1 MFAIIGA
8 GAWGTALA
16 VHLGKAGW
24 PSKIWDIDR
33 AHVRN
38 LSSDRENRRYLPG
51 VPLPDC
57 VHPVEELES
66 AVRGAGCV
74 LLVTPSAALRDT
86 FRRLKPLLTPGVRLC
101 CASKGLEVTSGLLTH
116 QVAEEE
122 LGVDFPLAAVSGP
135 TFATEVAAGRPA
147 AITVASGSAELARW
161 LALKLNSGA
170 IRAYVSGDLT
180 GVEVGGATKNVIAI
194 GAGLSDGLGYGANAR
209 AALLCRGLAEIVR
222 LGVALG
228 ARAGSF
234 MGLAG
239 LGDLALTCSDD
250 QSRNRRLGLKVARG
264 TSVEKALE
272 ELGQVAEGLY
282 AADAVHRLSRRLGL
296 DLPISEQVYQV
307 LHGGRDPGKVL
318 EALLSRPLKSE
329 DEVPVAAS

>member
-1 MFAIIGA
+1 M
-8 GAWGTALA
+8 
-16 VHLGKAGW
+16 
-24 PSKIWDIDR
+24 
-33 AHVRN
+33 
-38 LSSDRENRRYLPG
+38 
-51 VPLPDC
+51 
-57 VHPVEELES
+57 
-66 AVRGAGCV
+66 
-74 LLVTPSAALRDT
+74 
-86 FRRLKPLLTPGVRLC
+86 
-101 CASKGLEVTSGLLTH
+101 
-116 QVAEEE
+116 
-122 LGVDFPLAAVSGP
+122 
-135 TFATEVAAGRPA
+135 
-147 AITVASGSAELARW
+147 ASGNAELARW

-170 IRAYVSGDLT
+170 VRAYVSGDLI

-228 ARAGSF
+228 ARASSF

-264 TSVEKALE
+264 TPVEKALE

-282 AADAVHRLSRRLGL
+282 AADAVHRLSRRLDL

-307 LHGGRDPGKVL
+307 LHRGRDPGKVL
-318 EALLSRPLKSE
+318 KALLSRPLKSE
-329 DEVPVAAS
+329 DEVPVTAS

>member
-1 MFAIIGA
+1 MFAVIGA

-16 VHLGKAGW
+16 VHLGRAGR
-24 PSKIWDIDR
+24 PAKLWDIDR
-33 AHVRN
+33 EHLDSLRRE
-38 LSSDRENRRYLPG
+38 RENRRYLPG
-51 VPLPDC
+51 AALPEC
-57 VHPVEELES
+57 VQTTPDLKDAVE
-66 AVRGAGCV
+66 GAECV
-74 LLVTPSAALRDT
+74 MLVTPSAALRET
-86 FRRLKPLLTPGVRLC
+86 FRRLRPMLRGGQRLC
-101 CASKGLEVTSGLLTH
+101 CASKGMEVSTGLLTH
-116 QVAEEE
+116 QVAAQE
-122 LGVDFPLAAVSGP
+122 LGADFPLAAVSGP
-135 TFATEVAAGRPA
+135 TFATEVAAGLPA
-147 AITVASGSAELARW
+147 AITVASASPELARW

-170 IRAYVSGDLT
+170 VRAYVSGDLA

-194 GAGLSDGLGYGANAR
+194 AAGLSDGLGYGANAR
-209 AALLCRGLAEIVR
+209 SALLCRGLAEIVR

-250 QSRNRRLGLKVARG
+250 QSRNRRLGLQVARG
-264 TSVEKALE
+264 ASVEKALA

-282 AADAVHRLSRRLGL
+282 AADAVHRLSRRLDL

-307 LHGGRDPGKVL
+307 LHRGRDPGKVL
-318 EALLSRPLKSE
+318 KALLSRPLKSE